1 MSTTPPIEDFELHMP
16 DDLDVEHCYRHPDRE
31 TGVHCSNCGRPICHE
46 CMTPAPV
53 GFRCPQCMA
62 DQRRSVAGGGRP
74 RVVTRQQT
82 RSRWDRS
89 RGRGAV
95 YGGSAGIS
103 VTKAL
108 IVVNVLVFLVE
119 VALGAGSLSIFGS
132 GNSNTLFSMGAMTP
146 YSVIVDHQY
155 WRMFTMMFLHL
166 NLAHI
171 FFNMLALWFL
181 GEFTENLLGRAKF
194 LALYFVTGF
203 AGSVFVLL
211 FATGGLLSA
220 GVPTVGASGAIA
232 GVFGGLMAYAYLNRH
247 RDYMARAIF
256 GQLVFW
262 FVLNLVINVSSAR
275 SQGGGS
281 LSWQGHLGGFVTGV
295 VLVAF
300 LTLLGRKHPGG
311 RFTVGDTVATLA
323 IVLVLVALTVWK
335 VHAGLLAAS
344 IPWP

>member
-1 MSTTPPIEDFELHMP
+1 MSTTPPIEDFELQMP

-53 GFRCPQCMA
+53 GFRCPDCMA
-62 DQRRSVAGGGRP
+62 AQRRAAGAGPRP
-74 RVVTRQQT
+74 RVVSRQQT
-82 RSRWDRS
+82 RGRWQRT
-89 RGRGAV
+89 GGGGGV
-95 YGGSAGIS
+95 YGGGSGIS

-108 IVVNVLVFLVE
+108 IVANVLVFLVE
-119 VALGAGSLSIFGS
+119 VATGAGSLTVFGA
-132 GNSNTLFSMGAMTP
+132 GNGDTLYRMGAMTP

-166 NLAHI
+166 DLAHI

-203 AGSVFVLL
+203 AASVLVVL
-211 FATGGLLSA
+211 FAPIGGL
-220 GVPTVGASGAIA
+220 TVGASGAIA

-262 FVLNLVINVSSAR
+262 FILNLIINVSSAR
-275 SQGGGS
+275 SSGGGS
-281 LSWQGHLGGFVTGV
+281 LSWQGHLGGFVTGI
-295 VLVAF
+295 VLLGF
-300 LTLLGRKHPGG
+300 FTLLGRKHPGG
-311 RFTVGDTVATLA
+311 RFTRSDTAATVATVV
-323 IVLVLVALTVWK
+323 VLVGLTAWK
-335 VHAGLLAAS
+335 VHTGLDVS
-344 IPWP
+344 FPP